1 MSCSFDVIPHFD
13 QGYLNSILISLIY
26 NTSFKDLIINKFK
39 YNDVEENLF
48 KKLIKY
54 LLENS
59 SNPLIYKKLKPQ
71 DLLSSLEFK
80 SNKYNTWVPDY
91 ITKIYS
97 LLNISFLTIIYDA
110 KTNKYL
116 LDSSSIIDPDVII
129 LYHSE
134 LNKKSNVF
142 ISKFKEF
149 YKTNPIKAL
158 EFEGTSKGINFN
170 GIDSYEEEISINDN
184 IYEISNCIL
193 TNNNATIG
201 FFCNK
206 EKYVYNYF
214 NSPDLSTCAIVKYD
228 WNLKRNNSKCFSNDT
243 CKIKSTNCFSF
254 FKDEKLII
262 YIKKKKETSDNIE
275 DHEDT
280 EIHENQ
286 EDIEIQENQEDTEI
300 QENQEDDIKSVSK
313 SKSKTIKEVKE
324 VKEVK
329 DDKDDKDDK
338 DYIIKLLVSK
348 LKAKDVN

>member
-26 NTSFKDLIINKFK
+26 NTSFKDLITNKFI
-39 YNDVEENLF
+39 YNDFEKNLF

-54 LLENS
+54 LLENN
-59 SNPLIYKKLKPQ
+59 SNPLIYKRLNAH
-71 DLLSSLEFK
+71 DLLLSLELK
-80 SNKYNTWVPDY
+80 SNKYTTWVPDY

-149 YKTNPIKAL
+149 YKTNPDKAL
-158 EFEGTSKGINFN
+158 EFEGTSKGINFK
-170 GIDSYEEEISINDN
+170 GIDTYDEEISVNDN
-184 IYEISNCIL
+184 IYEISSCIL

-228 WNLKRNNSKCFSNDT
+228 WNLKRNDSKCFSTET

-262 YIKKKKETSDNIE
+262 YIKKKKEITENPKVTAVTE
-275 DHEDT
+275 EVEDT
-280 EIHENQ
+280 QDTEEV
-286 EDIEIQENQEDTEI
+286 EDIQDKEDDEIQP
-300 QENQEDDIKSVSK
+300 DDIKSVI
-313 SKSKTIKEVKE
+313 KSKTIKEVKE
-324 VKEVK
+324 V
-329 DDKDDKDDK
+329 KDDKDDK

-348 LKAKDVN
+348 LKGKDVK